1 MTAEPLPLYYLGDSH
16 IRYLKKAAKI
26 GILAPHE
33 VSGVEVGGAT
43 AVGMRNPNAKT
54 NALGRYREWITDKP
68 REAIVVFHLGEV
80 DCGYVI
86 WYRAE
91 KYDEPVEV
99 QMMHSVEAY
108 FEFIDELRDMGF
120 HRIIITGATLPTIT
134 DDDQIGEVVIKRS
147 AITATQKQRTE
158 LTLRY
163 NEELRGRAEQ
173 RGLPYIDIA
182 ADVLDPQTGVVDD
195 RLRHP
200 NPENHHMNGNLA
212 APFWARRLHAAIAQ
226 YQAPV
231 QNPREWTCTH
241 ATFLKAY
248 PGHSKNMPG
257 DMRQPVAP
265 GDVVSGDDIQRTG
278 QHTVLRNARING
290 ESFPLLTLLH
300 TQHFSSATPITNTVE
315 HRSRLLRSLQGILH
329 RDRRDR

>member
-54 NALGRYREWITDKP
+54 NALGRYREWIRDKP

-163 NEELRGRAEQ
+163 NEELCTRAEQ
-173 RGLPYIDIA
+173 
-182 ADVLDPQTGVVDD
+182 
-195 RLRHP
+195 
-200 NPENHHMNGNLA
+200 
-212 APFWARRLHAAIAQ
+212 
-226 YQAPV
+226 
-231 QNPREWTCTH
+231 
-241 ATFLKAY
+241 
-248 PGHSKNMPG
+248 
-257 DMRQPVAP
+257 
-265 GDVVSGDDIQRTG
+265 
-278 QHTVLRNARING
+278 
-290 ESFPLLTLLH
+290 
-300 TQHFSSATPITNTVE
+300 
-315 HRSRLLRSLQGILH
+315 
-329 RDRRDR
+329 